1 MNDDFVRDQIRGSTQ
16 EDGLL
21 FLLSQGGSAS
31 QESFGRAVDLDAFEA
46 HQVIQELDR
55 LGLVT
60 AVDFDSIP
68 LSLQGR
74 RIAEAVQLSR
84 VNGPDR
90 WDAVQRALINALL
103 AKRSWQ
109 DLVVDGQPV
118 TLAELELAASRLDEW
133 GYVKQLRGDN
143 TVYAMHLLPRG
154 HEVPGLT
161 GLISDHHSGGHFSR
175 VDNSNHVSVRG
186 STVAGIQTGG
196 SGNTMHAT
204 QTITLT
210 AGEQTQVLTI
220 LGQIAAILREA
231 KTDVNDL
238 GAVVATLTEEASAP
252 APPKPA
258 LRQRVIE
265 AVVLAGATE
274 GVDQVSHLL
283 AQLLG
288 VTS

>member
-31 QESFGRAVDLDAFEA
+31 QESFGEAVGLDAFEA
-46 HQVIQELDR
+46 HQVVQELDR

-68 LSLQGR
+68 LSLRGK

-90 WDAVQRALINALL
+90 WDAVQRAVIGALL
-103 AKRSWQ
+103 AKQSWQ

-118 TLAELELAASRLDEW
+118 TRAELELAAGRLDEW
-133 GYVKQLRGDN
+133 GYVKQKRGDN

-161 GLISDHHSGGHFSR
+161 GLIADYHRGGNFSR
-175 VDNSNHVSVRG
+175 VDNSNHVNVRD
-186 STVAGIQTGG
+186 STIAGIQAGG
-196 SGNTMHAT
+196 SDNTMHVT
-204 QTITLT
+204 QTVTLT
-210 AGEQTQVLTI
+210 AGEQIQVLTI

-231 KTDVNDL
+231 KTDVDDL
-238 GAVVATLTEEASAP
+238 SALLAILTDEASAP

-265 AVVLAGATE
+265 AVVLAGATD

-288 VTS
+288 LTS